1 MLQPTDKI
9 KTDLRIQ
16 QNLRDVM
23 QICQKSFV
31 DKNKGFSQK
40 YAFPFFHII
49 YIIFEIWF
57 FGP

>member
-23 QICQKSFV
+23 QICQKNFV

-49 YIIFEIWF
+49 YIIFEI
-57 FGP
+57 